1 MASDAGGLADLVD
14 EEIGFCF
21 RAGDVAGCRA
31 ALRRFVATSAEGLE
45 LRGRAAATRVSTRF
59 TPEIETAGYLA
70 VLRET
75 LANR

>member
-1 MASDAGGLADLVD
+1 
-14 EEIGFCF
+14 
-21 RAGDVAGCRA
+21 
-31 ALRRFVATSAEGLE
+31 LE